1 MLATVEFLGLVG
13 YEVLTAY
20 AMKAFWPMNQKKKII
35 YLFWALLPLA
45 LMTMFHS
52 ENIGNDTRAYT
63 DLFEAVKEMTLKMV
77 LSNGRFEKGYMLFTY
92 VLTRLFSSR
101 QCVLIAEGAIVYL
114 SLSRWLNKWC
124 KAPGLFVCLIVEM
137 LEIDGWM
144 SAARQSLAVAVLLF
158 AYDALVEKKLLRFFI
173 LVILAAQFH
182 AVAYV
187 FLLAWPMLWWVD
199 EYRRNSLEKKWQFEK
214 LMAVCVVGIA
224 LLTWPMINLL
234 LKIFPKYQYYMS
246 GVYMDGQA
254 RLAIILK
261 IIVYALMLLA
271 PRWIKNQNRG
281 TRQSVVELSLYRMA
295 LINIVILV
303 AANQATILTRFS
315 GIFSVYA
322 VAEFSEQASKL
333 KRGKNRKIVTVAAL
347 ILFALYGVIITI
359 YRTPEWQTT
368 YPFEWW
374 GMK

>member
-1 MLATVEFLGLVG
+1 MLAVVEFLGLVA
-13 YEVLTAY
+13 YEIL
-20 AMKAFWPMNQKKKII
+20 MAFFMGAFHPMENAKKKR
-35 YLFWALLPLA
+35 YLFLA
-45 LMTMFHS
+45 LFPLVAMTMFHS

-63 DLFEAVKEMTLKMV
+63 DLFEDVKEMTLKMA

-281 TRQSVVELSLYRMA
+281 TRQSVVELSLYHMA

>member
-1 MLATVEFLGLVG
+1 MLAVVEFLGLVA
-13 YEVLTAY
+13 YEIL
-20 AMKAFWPMNQKKKII
+20 MAFFMGAFHPMENAKKKR
-35 YLFWALLPLA
+35 YLFLA
-45 LMTMFHS
+45 LFPLVAMTMFHS

-63 DLFEAVKEMTLKMV
+63 DLFEDVKEMTLKMA
-77 LSNGRFEKGYMLFTY
+77 LSNGRFEKGYVLFTY

-199 EYRRNSLEKKWQFEK
+199 EYRRNSLEKKWQYEK

>member
-1 MLATVEFLGLVG
+1 MLAVVEFLGLVA
-13 YEVLTAY
+13 YEIL
-20 AMKAFWPMNQKKKII
+20 MAFFMGAFHPMENAKKKR
-35 YLFWALLPLA
+35 YLFLA
-45 LMTMFHS
+45 LFPLVAMTMFHS

-63 DLFEAVKEMTLKMV
+63 DLFEDVKEMTLKMA

-261 IIVYALMLLA
+261 IIVYALILLA

>member
-1 MLATVEFLGLVG
+1 MLAVVEFLGLVA
-13 YEVLTAY
+13 YEIL
-20 AMKAFWPMNQKKKII
+20 MAFFMGAFHPMENAKKKR
-35 YLFWALLPLA
+35 YLFLA
-45 LMTMFHS
+45 LFPLVAMTMFHS

-63 DLFEAVKEMTLKMV
+63 DLFEDVKEMTLKMA

-158 AYDALVEKKLLRFFI
+158 AYDTLVEKKLLRFFI

-315 GIFSVYA
+315 GMFSVYA

>member
-1 MLATVEFLGLVG
+1 MLAIAEFLGLVG
-13 YEVLTAY
+13 YEALLAY
-20 AMKAFWPMNQKKKII
+20 AMKAFRPMKDSSKKV

-45 LMTMFHS
+45 AMTMFHS

-63 DLFEAVKEMTLKMV
+63 GLFEAVKEMTLKMA

-114 SLSRWLNKWC
+114 SLARWLNKWC

-144 SAARQSLAVAVLLF
+144 SIQRQALAMAILFF

-315 GIFSVYA
+315 GVFSLYA
-322 VAEFSEQASKL
+322 IADFSEQVAWLQYK
-333 KRGKNRKIVTVAAL
+333 KNREIVTILAL
-347 ILFALYGVIITI
+347 VLFAVYGGVITL

-368 YPFEWW
+368 YPFVWW
-374 GMK
+374 R

>member
-1 MLATVEFLGLVG
+1 MLAIAEFLGLVG
-13 YEVLTAY
+13 YEALLAY
-20 AMKAFWPMNQKKKII
+20 AMKAFRPMKESSKKV

-45 LMTMFHS
+45 AMTMFHS

-63 DLFEAVKEMTLKMV
+63 GLFEAVKEMTLKMA

-158 AYDALVEKKLLRFFI
+158 AYDALVEKKLLRFFV

-281 TRQSVVELSLYRMA
+281 TRQSVVELSHYRMA

-315 GIFSVYA
+315 GVFSLYA
-322 VAEFSEQASKL
+322 IADFSEQVARLQYK
-333 KRGKNRKIVTVAAL
+333 KNREIVTILAL
-347 ILFALYGVIITI
+347 VLFAVYGGVITL

-368 YPFEWW
+368 YPFVWW
-374 GMK
+374 R